1 MTQASRGP
9 QALGTTVFIWT
20 TSQYPSGVVNEKWTK
35 RKRPW
40 DSRPTASR
48 FSQLFGVL
56 ITQQQ

>member
-1 MTQASRGP
+1 MTQRPEGHKP
-9 QALGTTVFIWT
+9 PGQLFLYGH

-40 DSRPTASR
+40 DSRPTASH

>member
-1 MTQASRGP
+1 MTQRPEGHKAP
-9 QALGTTVFIWT
+9 GTTVFIWT

-40 DSRPTASR
+40 DSRPTASH